1 MICFKFL
8 LKNLQTMKE
17 WMWSKDVV
25 KVNMAVLR
33 SFAMMQV
40 WERIQIMITDLDKK
54 IKGGEA

>member
-54 IKGGEA
+54 IKGGKA